1 MQSTTVLLLYLSTGP
16 VPVEVR
22 KGATAEI
29 SAGSTGTTDL
39 AGIILVAVKKQFAG
53 YIALA

>member
-1 MQSTTVLLLYLSTGP
+1 LLLYLSTGP